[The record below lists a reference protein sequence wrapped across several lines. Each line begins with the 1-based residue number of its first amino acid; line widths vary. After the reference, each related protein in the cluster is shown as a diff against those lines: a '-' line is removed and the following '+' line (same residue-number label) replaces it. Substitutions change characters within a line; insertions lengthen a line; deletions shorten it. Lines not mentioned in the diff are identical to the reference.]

1 MLAISSPSEE
11 VELFRFECLLW
22 YLGRLYLCG
31 ERELDFEL
39 LWPLLLLDFSFLV
52 GGELPLSSEC
62 WLLCPLGFFSSI
74 LLVGDGERAEISGS
88 ESDSLDRVTPLTSLP
103 PS

>member
-1 MLAISSPSEE
+1 MSSEE
-11 VELFRFECLLW
+11 VDLFGFECLLW

-39 LWPLLLLDFSFLV
+39 LCPLLLLDFSFLV
-52 GGELPLSSEC
+52 GGELALSSEC
-62 WLLCPLGFFSSI
+62 RLLCLLGFFSSI
-74 LLVGDGERAEISGS
+74 LLVGVGECAEIPGS
-88 ESDSLDRVTPLTSLP
+88 ESDSLDLMTPLTSLL